1 MADFVELVIGVDT
14 RGLKK
19 GERALDDTTRA
30 GRKTERA
37 TDGAAAGMGRLG
49 ATSGGVAAA
58 GMRKFAIAATAA
70 VGALV
75 AVVAAG
81 AGLNKFVDATVE
93 ADAAQAQLAAAIL
106 STGSAAGRTI
116 GQLNAHAA
124 ALQSVTKFG
133 DEATNAM
140 QGILLTFTAIQGE
153 TFDKATVATMD
164 LATAMGTDLK
174 AAALQVGKALNDPVL
189 GMTALSRSGIQFT
202 EAQKDVVKAMV
213 ATNDIAGAQGIIL
226 GELEKQFGG
235 SAAAARDTLG
245 GALAALG
252 NSFGDLFELSGPATE
267 TLRASIDRLIGSI
280 TDPRFVAAIQ
290 GIGAALFGMAEI
302 GINALS
308 GLAGVFS
315 FVGENIDAV
324 SGIIIAATGA
334 LVIGLTPAIIGATV
348 AAATFVI
355 GLITL
360 KGALLATGIGAVV
373 VVAGLL
379 IGKFLELVKGTGS
392 FGEAFKAVAVL
403 SRAAVTDIGT
413 FLAALLAVSQSVAAG
428 FSATFLQ
435 AFASV
440 LDSGFDFVD
449 SFITGPLNSLERAL
463 GLDLQTPLRRKVSDG
478 LRKMSLEYTA
488 TAQAASATARQL
500 FASTTATSTAF
511 EEFTTKIAETAEEV
525 NAAAVASDLLD
536 KSITSTGKSA
546 GKTAPE
552 IKELKT
558 ETEAFDAAM
567 KEAAMTTE
575 DLGKAKAQILVS
587 GIDSMA
593 SAFGDFVS
601 GGLKDFKGFAMS
613 IVDTFKRMLSQ
624 MIAMA
629 VKNKIMISLG
639 MGGGGGG
646 GGNAANMAMQAASG
660 GGGGGGATATT
671 LMAGAS
677 AAMAAGGSL
686 VGVTGI
692 AGGIGAGAGMAAS
705 AAASGGLSALG
716 GTIAAQTAA
725 ATATGASMAAVGA
738 AIGAVALPL
747 LAVVAVFS
755 FFKKKTKELDSGI
768 KITTNGLD
776 TMTQSFKKVETSQFW
791 GLSKKVRTSVSDMG
805 AGGAA
810 IQNAISDVQAN
821 VLIAAASLNIGAD
834 AFSRFSSRIKIS
846 TKGMNS
852 DQANAAVNNA
862 LSGFA
867 DSFASTISGLGEF
880 RLEGE
885 GANDTLMRLATGL
898 QNINAVFETLG
909 FNAYNVSLA
918 GAGAASQF
926 AQLFGSMQNF
936 TTSTNAYYEQFF
948 TNNEKMA
955 NATARLTQSLAAL
968 GIDFVPQTKS
978 AFRDLVDTA
987 MLGGDSDL
995 AAQLIM
1001 LAPAFSAVADAT
1013 NRLADAMNTNEN
1025 AFATGVDFRR
1035 GLSRAANNIAYSPE
1049 KSQAEMLAELKS
1061 LNARIDV
1068 LQSTSEITAN
1078 SSSQTAENTDYTNAL
1093 TLEAAT

>member
-1 MADFVELVIGVDT
+1 MADFANLVLGVDT

-58 GMRKFAIAATAA
+58 GMRRFAIAATAA

-124 ALQSVTKFG
+124 ALQGVTKFG

-140 QGILLTFTAIQGE
+140 QGVLLTFTQIQGG
-153 TFDKATVATMD
+153 TFDRATVATMD

-213 ATNDIAGAQGIIL
+213 ATNDLAGAQGIIL

-324 SGIIIAATGA
+324 SGIVIAATGA
-334 LVIGLTPAIIGATV
+334 LVIGFTPAIIGATV
-348 AAATFVI
+348 AAATFVV

-379 IGKFLELVKGTGS
+379 IGKFLELVKGTGG

-403 SRAAVTDIGT
+403 SRAVVTDIGT

-463 GLDLQTPLRRKVSDG
+463 GLDLQEPLRRKVSDG

-525 NAAAVASDLLD
+525 SAAKIASDLLD
-536 KSITSTGKSA
+536 NSLTSTGKSA
-546 GKTAPE
+546 GKTVPKIE
-552 IKELKT
+552 KLKT
-558 ETEAFDAAM
+558 ETEAFNAAM

-593 SAFGDFVS
+593 GAFGDFVS
-601 GGLKDFKGFAMS
+601 GGLKDFKGFALS
-613 IVDTFKRMLSQ
+613 IVDTFKNMLSQ
-624 MIAMA
+624 MIALA

-639 MGGGGGG
+639 MG
-646 GGNAANMAMQAASG
+646 S
-660 GGGGGGATATT
+660 
-671 LMAGAS
+671 AGA
-677 AAMAAGGSL
+677 AAGGAAAAGGGVMSGL
-686 VGVTGI
+686 VGGFGTAAT
-692 AGGIGAGAGMAAS
+692 AGS
-705 AAASGGLSALG
+705 AAVAGTGFLGGLGSVGSGLMSGGLSGGAGALSTAFAG
-716 GTIAAQTAA
+716 ASSGAAGLAA
-725 ATATGASMAAVGA
+725 AAGA
-738 AIGAVALPL
+738 AILPL
-747 LAVVAVFS
+747 AAVFAVVS
-755 FFKKKTKELDSGI
+755 FFKSKTKTIDEGI
-768 KITTNGLD
+768 KGVISMENAAF
-776 TMTQSFKKVETSQFW
+776 QSFKEIEKSRFF
-791 GLSKKVRTSVSDMG
+791 GLSKKRSTITKTLG
-805 AGGAA
+805 AGPMDQAAFLVRESVVGAA
-810 IQNAISDVQAN
+810 ESLGVSSSIFDGFTHRFSLSLKGLDEAAKSAAISKEFARMGESLANLVPHIDSVNQLFAVAKNRVALTERLLQAQGKTQELTAIMRGREMDATN
-821 VLIAAASLNIGAD
+821 EHNKALLAQIFVAEDAA
-834 AFSRFSSRIKIS
+834 
-846 TKGMNS
+846 
-852 DQANAAVNNA
+852 AAVNA
-862 LSGFA
+862 LTA
-867 DSFASTISGLGEF
+867 SFS
-880 RLEGE
+880 
-885 GANDTLMRLATGL
+885 
-898 QNINAVFETLG
+898 
-909 FNAYNVSLA
+909 
-918 GAGAASQF
+918 
-926 AQLFGSMQNF
+926 
-936 TTSTNAYYEQFF
+936 
-948 TNNEKMA
+948 
-955 NATARLTQSLAAL
+955 
-968 GIDFVPQTKS
+968 
-978 AFRDLVDTA
+978 
-987 MLGGDSDL
+987 
-995 AAQLIM
+995 
-1001 LAPAFSAVADAT
+1001 
-1013 NRLADAMNTNEN
+1013 EN
-1025 AFATGVDFRR
+1025 AFATGVDLRR

-1093 TLEAAT
+1093 TLDAAT